1 MSERWPMKKKLLIA
15 LGLFVGVIGVLAV
28 VVAMQPDDMKIS
40 RSATFDAPPA
50 NAFAL
55 VNDFHKW
62 ENWSP
67 WAHLDKEAKN
77 SFEGPASGE
86 GAIFKWSGNAEVGE
100 GQMTIVE
107 SRPDEL
113 VRIKM
118 DFTKPMQDTSEV
130 LFTFKPEGDKTVT
143 TWTMTGKHT
152 FVSKGICLLMNMQK
166 MMNEKFDE
174 GLASMKALAEADV
187 AKGGDAPPAS
197 SESSEKSDTPPATP

>member
-1 MSERWPMKKKLLIA
+1 MKKKLLIA

-40 RSATFDAPPA
+40 RSATFDVPPA
-50 NAFAL
+50 KAFAL

-62 ENWSP
+62 QNWSP
-67 WAHLDKEAKN
+67 WARLDKDAKN

-86 GAIFKWSGNAEVGE
+86 GAIFKWSGNSEVGE

-107 SRPDEL
+107 SRPNEL
-113 VRIKM
+113 IRIKLE
-118 DFTKPMQDTSEV
+118 FTKPMQDTSEA

-152 FVSKGICLLMNMQK
+152 FVSKGICLLMNMEK

-174 GLASMKALAEADV
+174 GLASMKALAEADA
-187 AKGGDAPPAS
+187 AKAGDTPSDAPGNDQ
-197 SESSEKSDTPPATP
+197 KMK